1 MSMEELS
8 TRELQAYGAA
18 CLARYCAAKSIH
30 SKHVE
35 WLVDHLLLVL
45 VATRRSAWETAG
57 TMFELT
63 GEGPLPPDLE
73 EMIPAAERTRFEQLV
88 KWVVEIGLVDMDGA
102 ETGQTGQPLKLTRE
116 TRELLKAANVEP
128 PSVEDLFPVHQQT
141 AERGWGEP
149 VPVEQ
154 YRHARDWCLRASRP
168 KPTGI

>member
-1 MSMEELS
+1 MSMEDLS
-8 TRELQAYGAA
+8 VRELQAYGAA
-18 CLARYCAAKSIH
+18 CLARYCAAKGIH

-88 KWVVEIGLVDMDGA
+88 KGVVEIALVDVDGA
-102 ETGQTGQPLKLTRE
+102 ETSQSLKLTRE

-128 PSVEDLFPVHQQT
+128 PSVEDLFPVRQQT

-149 VPVEQ
+149 VTAEQ
-154 YRHARDWCLRASRP
+154 YRHAREWCLRTLRP
-168 KPTGI
+168 KPSSI

>member
-1 MSMEELS
+1 MSMEDLS
-8 TRELQAYGAA
+8 VRELQAYGAA
-18 CLARYCAAKSIH
+18 CLARYCAAKGIH

-102 ETGQTGQPLKLTRE
+102 ETDQSLKLTRE
-116 TRELLKAANVEP
+116 TQELLKAANVEP
-128 PSVEDLFPVHQQT
+128 PSVEDLFPGRQQT
-141 AERGWGEP
+141 AERGWGVP
-149 VPVEQ
+149 VTVEQ
-154 YRHARDWCLRASRP
+154 YRHARDGCLRTLRP
-168 KPTGI
+168 KPSSI